1 MGTNKLSIK
10 NSNSI
15 LLIAP
20 CGMNCTLCYAYQR
33 NKNHCPGC
41 RVESNNKNIP
51 CINCRIKNCKN
62 FNDTSKSF
70 CYDCESFLCKPLKH
84 LDKRYRT
91 KYNMSMIDNLVSI
104 KKDGIKKF
112 ILNENKRWACKICG
126 ESICVHKGSCL
137 NCSN

>member
-33 NKNHCPGC
+33 TKNLCPGC
-41 RVESNNKNIP
+41 GIDDDQKSFS
-51 CINCRIKNCKN
+51 CTNCRIKNCKN
-62 FNDTSKSF
+62 LKNTSKSF
-70 CYDCESFLCKPLKH
+70 CYDCISFPCKLLNH
-84 LDKRYRT
+84 IDKRYHT

-104 KKDGIKKF
+104 KKNGIKKF
-112 ILNENKRWACKICG
+112 ILNENKKWVCRICG
-126 ESICVHKGSCL
+126 ESICVHKGGCL